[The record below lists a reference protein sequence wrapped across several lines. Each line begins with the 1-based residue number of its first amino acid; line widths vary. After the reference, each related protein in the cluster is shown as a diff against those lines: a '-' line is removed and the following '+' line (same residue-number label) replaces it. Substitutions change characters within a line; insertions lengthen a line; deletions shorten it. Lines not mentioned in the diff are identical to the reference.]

1 MSSFL
6 AVGSHHLTTSR
17 DSASSGTSARMIPPV
32 WALDTTS
39 PRRTPR
45 AAYPLSATRLTSAH
59 APSPSP
65 PSSSAS
71 ICRTAG
77 EARQHDS
84 IASIRTTIPAS
95 TLHLRLSSPAG
106 DAALLF
112 YDYFLT
118 FEWEVSR
125 YWARPNLSWATI
137 FFFLNR
143 YGTLLGNI
151 PVVIQYF
158 WTTPSTPQKTAMYGL
173 CILLESY
180 HPYLI
185 LVIQMIVG
193 VMLILRTYALY
204 KRSNRILAFMLVFGV
219 TVACV
224 CLGTTLFS
232 NKGAGLSGDLGLY
245 IGCTYAIT
253 ARQSMSP
260 IIAWS
265 AMALFDC
272 MIFSLTLYK
281 AFGWHLTGLNLFTVL
296 LRDGSIYFGV
306 IVILNLSNIL
316 TFVLGGDYTRGV
328 ATTLTNIVSSLMI
341 SRLMLNLRDPSL
353 ATNPEAE
360 GVGEFSTHLNFNH
373 RVEPPR
379 SSNLNV

>member
-1 MSSFL
+1 MNTLDIQTELNSSYYL
-6 AVGSHHLTTSR
+6 AA
-17 DSASSGTSARMIPPV
+17 ASFT
-32 WALDTTS
+32 
-39 PRRTPR
+39 
-45 AAYPLSATRLTSAH
+45 
-59 APSPSP
+59 
-65 PSSSAS
+65 
-71 ICRTAG
+71 
-77 EARQHDS
+77 
-84 IASIRTTIPAS
+84 
-95 TLHLRLSSPAG
+95 
-106 DAALLF
+106 LLF

-137 FFFLNR
+137 FFFFNR

-151 PVVIQYF
+151 PVVIQNF
-158 WTTPSTPQKTAMYGL
+158 WTTPSTPEKSA
-173 CILLESY
+173 
-180 HPYLI
+180 
-185 LVIQMIVG
+185 V

-204 KRSNRILAFMLVFGV
+204 KRNNRILAFMLVFGV
-219 TVACV
+219 VVVCV

-232 NKGAGLSGDLGLY
+232 TKGAGLSA
-245 IGCTYAIT
+245 CC
-253 ARQSMSP
+253 RSVSP

-281 AFGWHLTGLNLFTVL
+281 SFGWHLTGLNLFTVL
-296 LRDGSIYFGV
+296 LRDGTV

-316 TFVLGGDYTRGV
+316 TFVDYTRGV

-353 ATNPEAE
+353 AGVPECTTDPEAE
-360 GVGEFSTHLNFNH
+360 GVGEFSTHLNFNG

-379 SSNLNV
+379 NSNLNV

>member
-1 MSSFL
+1 MNTLDIQTELNSSYYL
-6 AVGSHHLTTSR
+6 AA
-17 DSASSGTSARMIPPV
+17 ASFT
-32 WALDTTS
+32 
-39 PRRTPR
+39 
-45 AAYPLSATRLTSAH
+45 
-59 APSPSP
+59 
-65 PSSSAS
+65 
-71 ICRTAG
+71 
-77 EARQHDS
+77 
-84 IASIRTTIPAS
+84 
-95 TLHLRLSSPAG
+95 
-106 DAALLF
+106 LLF

-151 PVVIQYF
+151 PVVIQNF
-158 WTTPSTPQKTAMYGL
+158 WTTPSTPEKSA
-173 CILLESY
+173 
-180 HPYLI
+180 
-185 LVIQMIVG
+185 V

-204 KRSNRILAFMLVFGV
+204 KRNNRILAFMLVFGV
-219 TVACV
+219 VVVCV
-224 CLGTTLFS
+224 CLVRTTLFS
-232 NKGAGLSGDLGLY
+232 TKGAGLSGDLGLY

-253 ARQSMSP
+253 ARQSVSP

-281 AFGWHLTGLNLFTVL
+281 SFGWHLTGLNLFTVL
-296 LRDGSIYFGV
+296 LRDGTV

-316 TFVLGGDYTRGV
+316 TFVDYTRG
-328 ATTLTNIVSSLMI
+328 LSSLMI

-353 ATNPEAE
+353 AGVPESTTDPEAE
-360 GVGEFSTHLNFNH
+360 GLGEFSTHLNFNG

-379 SSNLNV
+379 NSNLNV

>member
-1 MSSFL
+1 MNTPEIQTELNSSYSL
-6 AVGSHHLTTSR
+6 A
-17 DSASSGTSARMIPPV
+17 
-32 WALDTTS
+32 
-39 PRRTPR
+39 
-45 AAYPLSATRLTSAH
+45 AAAFT
-59 APSPSP
+59 
-65 PSSSAS
+65 
-71 ICRTAG
+71 
-77 EARQHDS
+77 
-84 IASIRTTIPAS
+84 
-95 TLHLRLSSPAG
+95 
-106 DAALLF
+106 LLF

-151 PVVIQYF
+151 PVVMQYF
-158 WTTPSTPQKTAMYGL
+158 WTTPSTPEKTAR

-180 HPYLI
+180 HAYFI

-204 KRSNRILAFMLVFGV
+204 ERNNRILALMLVFGV
-219 TVACV
+219 AVVCV
-224 CLGTTLFS
+224 CLGTILFS
-232 NKGAGLSGDLGLY
+232 AKGAGLGGDLELY
-245 IGCTYAIT
+245 IGCNYAIT

-265 AMALFDC
+265 SMALFDC
-272 MIFSLTLYK
+272 LIFFLTLYK
-281 AFGWHLTGLNLFTVL
+281 SFGRHSTEFNLFGVL

-316 TFVLGGDYTRGV
+316 TFVFGGDYTRGV

-353 ATNPEAE
+353 GGIPTKPEAE
-360 GVGEFSTHLNFNH
+360 GIGEFSTCLIFHS

-379 SSNLNV
+379 NSKLNV

>member
-1 MSSFL
+1 M
-6 AVGSHHLTTSR
+6 TTSEIQTELNF
-17 DSASSGTSARMIPPV
+17 SYY
-32 WALDTTS
+32 L
-39 PRRTPR
+39 
-45 AAYPLSATRLTSAH
+45 AA
-59 APSPSP
+59 
-65 PSSSAS
+65 
-71 ICRTAG
+71 
-77 EARQHDS
+77 
-84 IASIRTTIPAS
+84 
-95 TLHLRLSSPAG
+95 
-106 DAALLF
+106 AAFTLLF

-125 YWARPNLSWATI
+125 YWARLNLSWATI
-137 FFFLNR
+137 LFFLNR

-158 WTTPSTPQKTAMYGL
+158 WTTPSTPEKTAV

-180 HPYLI
+180 HAYFI
-185 LVIQMIVG
+185 LVIQIIVG

-204 KRSNRILAFMLVFGV
+204 ERNKRILALMLVIS
-219 TVACV
+219 VAVVCV

-232 NKGAGLSGDLGLY
+232 AKGAGLGGDLELY
-245 IGCTYAIT
+245 FGCNHAIT

-272 MIFSLTLYK
+272 LIFFLTLYK
-281 AFGWHLTGLNLFTVL
+281 SFGRHSTEFNLFTVL
-296 LRDGSIYFGV
+296 LRDGSIYFGYKSFPESSGAADITLSV

-316 TFVLGGDYTRGV
+316 TFVFGGDYTRGV
-328 ATTLTNIVSSLMI
+328 TTTLTNIVSSLMI

-353 ATNPEAE
+353 IGITENTKN
-360 GVGEFSTHLNFNH
+360 VGEFSTYLNFNG

-379 SSNLNV
+379 NSELNV